1 MQFEPPHDLKPPCD
15 DWLAAQCQRIDA
27 AGRDMAFTVG
37 EVNQRIEEA
46 LVSASSMPS
55 VTEDAVRRARECA
68 STIHE
73 IQLAIQ
79 NALFDCEHEIREL
92 REREVSPAE
101 LLVDGERLINRYRF
115 IRRRA
120 RVIDGMLAFLPLV
133 TSHMTA
139 CVDNLRQ
146 MSEEEAIPVAG
157 PLIVPDCEFAIVAL
171 EALREEEAAARRPG
185 S

>member
-1 MQFEPPHDLKPPCD
+1 
-15 DWLAAQCQRIDA
+15 
-27 AGRDMAFTVG
+27 MAVTVG
-37 EVNQRIEEA
+37 EVNEQIEEA
-46 LVSASSMPS
+46 LANAGRVPN
-55 VTEDAVRRARECA
+55 VTEDAVRRARECT
-68 STIHE
+68 SIVHE

-120 RVIDGMLAFLPLV
+120 RVIDGMLAFLPVV
-133 TSHMTA
+133 TSHMSA
-139 CVDNLRQ
+139 CVESLRQ

-157 PLIVPDCEFAIVAL
+157 PLPVPDCEFAIVAL
-171 EALREEEAAARRPG
+171 EALREEEAAARLPRL
-185 S
+185 

>member
-1 MQFEPPHDLKPPCD
+1 M
-15 DWLAAQCQRIDA
+15 
-27 AGRDMAFTVG
+27 TVG
-37 EVNQRIEEA
+37 EVNQQIEEA
-46 LVSASSMPS
+46 LASAGRVPN

-68 STIHE
+68 GIVHE

-133 TSHMTA
+133 TAHMTG
-139 CVDNLRQ
+139 CVENLRQ
-146 MSEEEAIPVAG
+146 MSEEDAIPVAG
-157 PLIVPDCEFAIVAL
+157 PLTVPDCEFAMVAL
-171 EALREEEAAARRPG
+171 EALREEEAAARLPRL
-185 S
+185 

>member
-1 MQFEPPHDLKPPCD
+1 
-15 DWLAAQCQRIDA
+15 LAVQCQRIEA
-27 AGRDMAFTVG
+27 AGRDMAMTVG
-37 EVNQRIEEA
+37 EVNERIEEA
-46 LVSASSMPS
+46 LANTTQAPAVS
-55 VTEDAVRRARECA
+55 EDAVRRARECA
-68 STIHE
+68 NVVHE

-115 IRRRA
+115 VRRRA

-139 CVDNLRQ
+139 CVENLRQ
-146 MSEEEAIPVAG
+146 MSEDEAAPVAG
-157 PLIVPDCEFAIVAL
+157 PLLAPDCEFAIVAL
-171 EALREEEAAARRPG
+171 EALREEEAAARRPRA
-185 S
+185 